1 MPFVMDASVA
11 LSWCFEDEASSY
23 ADRVQDML
31 ARDVALVPSIWPFEV
46 ANALRTAERRRR
58 LRAAE
63 VMRFAELLHA
73 LPIMVD
79 SALLPRALG
88 PILAVA
94 RACRLTCYDACYVE
108 LAVREGIPLAT
119 QDKRLQDACAHVGVS
134 RVP

>member
-23 ADRVQDML
+23 ADRIQDLL
-31 ARDVALVPSIWPFEV
+31 ARDVALVPSIWPLEV

-58 LRAAE
+58 LRSAE
-63 VMRFAELLHA
+63 VMRFTELLQA

-79 SALLPRALG
+79 SPLLPRALG
-88 PILAVA
+88 SVLAVA
-94 RACRLTCYDACYVE
+94 RTYHLTCYDASYVE
-108 LAVREGIPLAT
+108 LAVREGMPLAT
-119 QDKRLQDACAHVGVS
+119 QDKRLQDVCTRAGVS